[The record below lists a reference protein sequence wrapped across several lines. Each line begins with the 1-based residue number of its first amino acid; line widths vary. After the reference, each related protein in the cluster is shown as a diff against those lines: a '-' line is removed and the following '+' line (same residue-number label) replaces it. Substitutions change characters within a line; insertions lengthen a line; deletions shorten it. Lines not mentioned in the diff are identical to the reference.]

1 MSARPAWRGNRPG
14 ARVGARTDR
23 DACRRLRRRRRI
35 AAFRK
40 PTRPWPRS
48 PVLPPAAFEGSGV
61 GDSQRARQIGRR
73 GQPSGPASSPSAS
86 RPASGGAAK
95 GRSCL
100 IRKREA
106 SGHDVLMRKTF
117 GASFPSPRP
126 TSSASARSP
135 WFHLAAGACIP
146 SLTAWRRNATV
157 VESVDDAAR
166 IPRTAKPSR
175 PWRRTKRAFIPQNLR
190 RIRSSF

>member
-1 MSARPAWRGNRPG
+1 MLARPAWRGNRPG

-61 GDSQRARQIGRR
+61 GDSQRARQIDRR
-73 GQPSGPASSPSAS
+73 GRPSRPAASAQYSAAGPASSPSAS

-106 SGHDVLMRKTF
+106 SGHDVLMQEDVRRPLPVA
-117 GASFPSPRP
+117 ASNLICVGTVAMVPP
-126 TSSASARSP
+126 
-135 WFHLAAGACIP
+135 C
-146 SLTAWRRNATV
+146 RRHMH
-157 VESVDDAAR
+157 
-166 IPRTAKPSR
+166 
-175 PWRRTKRAFIPQNLR
+175 
-190 RIRSSF
+190 SFSYRMEKECYRGGISG